1 MSQILNKATSL
12 IGNLLQINK
21 GNIKYVVKRI
31 QLSYI
36 YSSTKKNMKIKR
48 IFDETN
54 GRIRIYFEN
63 YAIDSSQT
71 MQSQCHISTEIM
83 HWLTMPT
90 LYE

>member
-1 MSQILNKATSL
+1 
-12 IGNLLQINK
+12 
-21 GNIKYVVKRI
+21 
-31 QLSYI
+31 
-36 YSSTKKNMKIKR
+36 MKIKR

-71 MQSQCHISTEIM
+71 MQSQCHLSTEIM
-83 HWLTMPT
+83 HCLTMST